1 MQATHVAGAA
11 TLSYDVRL
19 PGRPRRRGLSGEN
32 AMTAITR
39 QLAEFVHRVSYDA
52 LPTAVPERVKA
63 LALDLTGVM
72 LRARNE
78 AESTPA
84 MISAAARLGLA
95 GGACTV
101 VGDAA
106 GYTPAGAAM
115 LNGTLA
121 HSLDFDDTHAPGSL
135 HPSAPIVPAA
145 FAAAEMTGADGR
157 ALISA
162 IVAGYEV
169 QIRLSLALDPA
180 AHYDRGFHPTAT
192 CGAFGAAA
200 AVGRVLGLNTE
211 GYVNAFGIVLS
222 MAAGSMQFLVNG
234 AWTKRSHVGHAAMS
248 GLIAATLA
256 SEGYKGAAQALEGK
270 WGFLHAYAPAA
281 DAAKVL
287 DGLGSRWETLKI
299 AVKPYPSCR
308 YTHAAVDGILALAR
322 KHSFR
327 AEDVEAVTVGLP
339 EPGWKITGDPEAAK
353 QSPASVVD
361 GQFSM
366 AFCAA
371 VALRTGGFVWD
382 DYARH
387 LGDPA
392 TLALCKRVSTRV
404 DPRAQADFPAEMSAS
419 VRLRTARGEFETYV
433 RVPKGEPANF
443 LSPAEL
449 RAKFDGLAAPYL
461 PAQRRDQLAHALLAL
476 DQAQDIG
483 GLLRLS
489 RPEATDRRRAVAAG

>member
-1 MQATHVAGAA
+1 
-11 TLSYDVRL
+11 
-19 PGRPRRRGLSGEN
+19 
-32 AMTAITR
+32 MTAIT
-39 QLAEFVHRVSYDA
+39 QELADFVAGISYNE
-52 LPTAVPERVKA
+52 LPTEVRERVKA
-63 LALDLTGVM
+63 LGLDLVGVM

-78 AESTPA
+78 AESTPS
-84 MISAAARLGLA
+84 MIRAIGALGFA
-95 GGACTV
+95 GGDCTV
-101 VGDAA
+101 IGDAC
-106 GYTPAGAAM
+106 GYSPPGAAM

-145 FAAAEMTGADGR
+145 LAAAEMAGADGK
-157 ALISA
+157 ALIAA

-169 QIRLSLALDPA
+169 QIRLALALDPA

-200 AVGRVLGLNTE
+200 AAGRLLKLDATGHA
-211 GYVNAFGIVLS
+211 NAFGIVLS

-234 AWTKRSHVGHAAMS
+234 AWTKRSHVGHAAMC

-256 SEGYKGAAQALEGK
+256 REGYKGAADPIEGK
-270 WGFLHAYAPAA
+270 WGFLHAYAPNAGA
-281 DAAKVL
+281 GKVVE
-287 DGLGSRWETLKI
+287 GLGRRWETMKI

-308 YTHAAVDGILALAR
+308 YSHAAIDGILALAR
-322 KHSFR
+322 EHGIR
-327 AEDVEAVTVGLP
+327 PDDLGEVMVGLP
-339 EPGWKITGDPEAAK
+339 EPGWKIIGDPEQAK
-353 QSPASVVD
+353 QAPKSVVD

-371 VALRTGGFVWD
+371 VALRSGSFVWD

-387 LGDPA
+387 LYDPV
-392 TLALCKRVSTRV
+392 TLELCKKIRTRI
-404 DPRAQADFPAEMSAS
+404 DPRAQADFPEEMSAS
-419 VRLRTARGEFETYV
+419 VCIKTTRGEYETYV

-443 LSPAEL
+443 LSAEEL

-461 PAQRRDQLAHALLAL
+461 SAVRREELARALLAL

-483 GLLRLS
+483 ALLRLTQ
-489 RPEATDRRRAVAAG
+489 PEETREQRAAPMVIH

>member
-1 MQATHVAGAA
+1 
-11 TLSYDVRL
+11 
-19 PGRPRRRGLSGEN
+19 
-32 AMTAITR
+32 MTITR
-39 QLAEFVHRVSYDA
+39 TLAAFVHDLTYDQ
-52 LPTAVPERVKA
+52 LPPEVRERVAA
-63 LALDLTGVM
+63 LILDLAGITV
-72 LRARNE
+72 RARHE

-84 MISAAARLGLA
+84 MVAAVARLGLA
-95 GGACTV
+95 RGPCTV
-101 VGDAA
+101 IGDAA
-106 GYTPAGAAM
+106 GYSPAGAAM

-145 FAAAEMTGADGR
+145 FAAAEMTGADGK
-157 ALISA
+157 AAIAA

-200 AVGRVLGLNTE
+200 AAGRLLGLDAE
-211 GYVNAFGIVLS
+211 GHANAFGIVLS
-222 MAAGSMQFLVNG
+222 MAAGSMQYLVNG
-234 AWTKRSHVGHAAMS
+234 AWTKRSHVGHAALC
-248 GLIAATLA
+248 GLTAATLA
-256 SEGYKGAAQALEGK
+256 SEGYQGAADAVEGK

-281 DAAKVL
+281 DSAKVV
-287 DGLGSRWETLKI
+287 DGLGQRWETLKI

-308 YTHAAVDGILALAR
+308 YSHAAIDGIRALT
-322 KHSFR
+322 R
-327 AEDVEAVTVGLP
+327 AHGIQAEEVEAVTVGLP
-339 EPGWKITGDPEAAK
+339 EAGWKIIGDPEPAK

-371 VALRTGGFVWD
+371 VALRTGGLVWD

-387 LGDPA
+387 LGDPD
-392 TLALCKRVSTRV
+392 TLALCKRVRTRV

-419 VRLRTARGEFETYV
+419 VQMKTARGAFETYV

-443 LSPAEL
+443 LSAAEL
-449 RAKFDGLAAPYL
+449 RAKFDGLTGPYL
-461 PAQRRDQLAHALLAL
+461 PRERAEALARGLLAL
-476 DQAQDIG
+476 GEARDIG
-483 GLLRLS
+483 ALLKLA
-489 RPEATDRRRAVAAG
+489 RPEPRAAELRVAAGED